1 MGKAAGS
8 FRAFNSQGFD
18 KLGPRA
24 GGGGSNP
31 PRNPR
36 PSGLGSRQ
44 PPCAFSTTLRGM
56 TSQGAGRGT
65 QLPPTPPTGPSPTQG
80 RDRTDQARPGTRKKW
95 PGKGQ
100 DRSGPGQINQHPRH
114 PRPQGNGQAGDGT
127 GSGQTDQGQD
137 RPPNHPPHD
146 QAGDGTGRVRGVASH
161 ARSGDEEAPGRAG
174 DGQGTSCTRMRANMG
189 WCHSPSAI
197 PLVTPGATAS

>member
-56 TSQGAGRGT
+56 TPQGAGRGT
-65 QLPPTPPTGPSPTQG
+65 QCYLPHHQPVP
-80 RDRTDQARPGTRKKW
+80 A
-95 PGKGQ
+95 
-100 DRSGPGQINQHPRH
+100 
-114 PRPQGNGQAGDGT
+114 
-127 GSGQTDQGQD
+127 
-137 RPPNHPPHD
+137 PHR
-146 QAGDGTGRVRGVASH
+146 DGTGRTRPGQAP
-161 ARSGDEEAPGRAG
+161 ARSGRARDRTGQGRARSTSTPATPG
-174 DGQGTSCTRMRANMG
+174 PKATARQGTGQGRVRPTKVRTDRPTTPPTTRQGTGQDGSGA
-189 WCHSPSAI
+189 SP
-197 PLVTPGATAS
+197 PTPGQATRRRQAEQGTDRARYTPASGRTWDGVYHLVPYRYLHPV

>member
-44 PPCAFSTTLRGM
+44 PPCAFSTTFQGM
-56 TSQGAGRGT
+56 TPQGAGRGT

-80 RDRTDQARPGTRKKW
+80 RDRTDQAKPGQA
-95 PGKGQ
+95 PA
-100 DRSGPGQINQHPRH
+100 RSGRARDRTGQGRARSTSTPATPGPKATARQ
-114 PRPQGNGQAGDGT
+114 GT
-127 GSGQTDQGQD
+127 GQ
-137 RPPNHPPHD
+137 
-146 QAGDGTGRVRGVASH
+146 GRVRPTKVRTDRPTTPPTTRQGTGQDGSGASPPTPGQATRRRQAKQGADR
-161 ARSGDEEAPGRAG
+161 ARAAPGCGRTW
-174 DGQGTSCTRMRANMG
+174 DGVT
-189 WCHSPSAI
+189 H
-197 PLVTPGATAS
+197 LVPYR